1 MNDDPTKELI
11 SYLKGERERQQWQN
25 ERFLSLMER
34 MLSRQNLIAAQ
45 TKVGWNFQQDCFSY
59 SMSNQM
65 LHDDHTNHNSHENFW
80 IYSIF
85 RIKSGHSI
93 SENMQTEIS
102 AVIINPLLLQGD
114 PPLILAGFLVSPVK
128 ILCEVFLG
136 FWIYKQYTVYLIITF
151 YFPQGLQNTGIINY
165 CIVHKLWKNLLFMV

>member
-1 MNDDPTKELI
+1 
-11 SYLKGERERQQWQN
+11 
-25 ERFLSLMER
+25 MER

-85 RIKSGHSI
+85 RIKSGRSI

-102 AVIINPLLLQGD
+102 AVIINPLLLQRD

-136 FWIYKQYTVYLIITF
+136 F
-151 YFPQGLQNTGIINY
+151 
-165 CIVHKLWKNLLFMV
+165 